1 MAGDGNYGGNGSV
14 DMETTLP
21 DGQVLSGR
29 DETATTAGN
38 SFLVTL
44 AYCISPVGVDEARP
58 AGAITGSEL
67 REAKRARALQIQSAL
82 EYVINQATK
91 AKNDLDAAVADPD
104 GGPLF
109 VTLKLPVPMVTR
121 ADNPTGLP
129 RDPWEINVHWD

>member
-29 DETATTAGN
+29 DETANPAGN

-44 AYCISPVGVDEARP
+44 SYCISPVGVEEARP

-67 REAKRARALQIQSAL
+67 REAKRARALQIQSTL
-82 EYVINQATK
+82 ESVMNQAIK

-104 GGPLF
+104 CGLLLI
-109 VTLKLPVPMVTR
+109 TLKLPVPMVTR
-121 ADNPTGLP
+121 ADKPTGLP